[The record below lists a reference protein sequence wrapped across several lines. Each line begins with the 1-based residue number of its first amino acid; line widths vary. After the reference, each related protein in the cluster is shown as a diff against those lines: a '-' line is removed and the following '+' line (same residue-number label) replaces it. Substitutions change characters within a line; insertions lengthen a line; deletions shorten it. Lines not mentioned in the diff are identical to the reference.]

1 MSHSKRNT
9 SLAFFTFVIDWIPP
23 LASLFG
29 TTGKS
34 YERSLLK
41 GDYGKQRTRLT
52 RDSFKSF
59 DACNL
64 CMMRARDPVSCLGG
78 DLFCR
83 ECAVENL
90 LSQRNEIKRMQAER
104 DRWRKHYHQH
114 QIVEDEEAAQKSV
127 MAFEFLQMGLEIR
140 NRVQQEVRSDI
151 DLGPRVAQHDNR
163 AIQPSGDVECIESL
177 IKSSGTKR
185 KFELDDEEVMRISRE
200 ERNKAKA
207 ALSEERTTA
216 LKIKLPSFWVP
227 SLTPSVQNMG
237 TTRKPPRLNPFC
249 PASVKDYLHNYSLKT
264 LVSVKFTEEK
274 EEKTINGDFQR
285 ICPAC
290 KKRLNNATKAV
301 LATPCGHVICKPCAD
316 KFIIALS
323 SNAHDQNKP
332 VRCYVCNADL
342 SDQDSPSNKNKN
354 MVRPGLVLIQSDG
367 TGFSAGGG
375 NVTTEKQG
383 IAFQC

>member
-9 SLAFFTFVIDWIPP
+9 SLAFFT
-23 LASLFG
+23 
-29 TTGKS
+29 S

-90 LSQRNEIKRMQAER
+90 LSQRNEIKRMHAER
-104 DRWRKHYHQH
+104 DKWRQHYHQH
-114 QIVEDEEAAQKSV
+114 QIVEDAEAAQKSV
-127 MAFEFLQMGLEIR
+127 IEFEFLQMGLDIQSRE
-140 NRVQQEVRSDI
+140 QHEVRSDI
-151 DLGPRVAQHDNR
+151 DICPRVAHHDKR
-163 AIQPSGDVECIESL
+163 AIQPSGDAECLQSVIQ
-177 IKSSGTKR
+177 SSGMKR
-185 KFELDDEEVMRISRE
+185 KFVLDDEEVMRMSHE
-200 ERNKAKA
+200 EKNKAKA
-207 ALSEERTTA
+207 AQSEKRTRAPKT
-216 LKIKLPSFWVP
+216 KLPSFWVP
-227 SLTPSVQNMG
+227 SLTPSVNSMD
-237 TTRKPPRLNPFC
+237 TTRKPPQLSPFC
-249 PASVKDYLHNYSLKT
+249 PASVKGHLHNYSLKT

-274 EEKTINGDFQR
+274 QEKTTNGDFQR

-290 KKRLNNATKAV
+290 KKGLNNATKAM
-301 LATPCGHVICKPCAD
+301 LAKPCGHVICKPCVD
-316 KFIIALS
+316 KFMTAYS
-323 SNAHDQNKP
+323 SNAHHQNKP

-342 SDQDSPSNKNKN
+342 SDYESPPNNKNI
-354 MVRPGLVLIQSDG
+354 VRPGLVVIQSDG